1 MAKRY
6 RIIEFVYMVD
16 EDEPEEVLNDTMD
29 AVARVICP
37 HEDADHNCP
46 LVVASARTLT
56 GEEFDRE
63 TDRDLLLIFYPIE
76 CFVPATADEAK
87 VTIEVP
93 VAWAQYRSGEL
104 TLDQCCNIESLDDVV
119 DDACTVALAR
129 AGMLSG

>member
-63 TDRDLLLIFYPIE
+63 TDRDLLLL
-76 CFVPATADEAK
+76 VADMES
-87 VTIEVP
+87 VL
-93 VAWAQYRSGEL
+93 RDSD
-104 TLDQCCNIESLDDVV
+104 LDLGGAALQILDMIAGTDQDES
-119 DDACTVALAR
+119 
-129 AGMLSG
+129 